1 MSGDKAKLTYPA
13 RISATRQWLLK
24 QVSSSLAK
32 ELAQDESHE
41 FLFEFMD
48 TVRDKWRDLT
58 GNDEEISW

>member
-48 TVRDKWRDLT
+48 AVRDKWRDLT